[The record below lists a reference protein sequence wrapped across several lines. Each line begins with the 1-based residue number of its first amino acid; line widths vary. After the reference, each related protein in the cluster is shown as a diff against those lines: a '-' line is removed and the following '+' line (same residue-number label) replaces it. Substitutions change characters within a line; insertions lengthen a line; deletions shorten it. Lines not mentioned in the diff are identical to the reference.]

1 MKPKTKILA
10 LTFGLIL
17 PYIAIAMYF
26 ALRVQ
31 EHPLPTWFPYFGLS
45 YILAT
50 ILVVMLYSR
59 RIHRDAQPGT
69 GQKPKSAWRW
79 LGRAW
84 MAYLVAVWSVL
95 FLWGAYLTFTGGLEW
110 RRSVPAGAFLLA
122 FIVLFSWALYK
133 DFKAQGKSTTTA
145 NRKNP
150 NET

>member
-17 PYIAIAMYF
+17 PYVAFAMYF

-31 EHPLPTWFPYFGLS
+31 GHPLPTWFPYFGLS

-50 ILVVMLYSR
+50 MLVVMLYSR
-59 RIHRDAQPGT
+59 RIHRSAKSETAQR
-69 GQKPKSAWRW
+69 PKSVWRW

-84 MAYLVAVWSVL
+84 MAYLVAAWSVL
-95 FLWGAYLTFTGGLEW
+95 FLWGAYLTLTGGLEW
-110 RRSVPAGAFLLA
+110 QSSVPAGAFLLA

-133 DFKAQGKSTTTA
+133 DFKAQGKSATTA
-145 NRKNP
+145 TKKNTS
-150 NET
+150 ET

>member
-17 PYIAIAMYF
+17 PYVAFAIYF
-26 ALRVQ
+26 ALRVE

-50 ILVVMLYSR
+50 MLVVMLYSR
-59 RIHRDAQPGT
+59 RIHRGAKPETAQR
-69 GQKPKSAWRW
+69 PKSVWLW

-84 MAYLVAVWSVL
+84 TAYLVAVWSVL
-95 FLWGAYLTFTGGLEW
+95 FLWGAYLTLTGGLKW
-110 RRSVPAGAFLLA
+110 QRSVPAGAFLLA

-133 DFKAQGKSTTTA
+133 DFKAQGKSGTTA
-145 NRKNP
+145 TGKNTS
-150 NET
+150 ET